1 MNILG
6 LSADFHDSSASL
18 VMDGRLV
25 CSAAEER
32 FSRIKHDARFPEQA
46 AQFCLAQAGLHPG
59 DLDRIVFYEQP
70 WLKLTRVLT
79 DVMSHFPRSINQF
92 GRAGRS
98 WLTQKL
104 WIHNRISR
112 TYDIH
117 PDAVSF
123 VPHHE
128 SHAAQAF
135 YPSGFEQSAILT
147 VDGVGEWTCTGIA
160 RGSRKEGITVLET
173 EEYPNSVGLAYAAF
187 TAFLGFKPN
196 DGECST
202 MALAAFGQPVYAE
215 SVRRVLTPLSGGRY
229 QLDPGFF
236 NFFGESARLFTPAF
250 IRLFGEPRRPAD
262 GLPFSCTGAAE
273 HVSADHQRFA
283 DVAASIQL
291 VFEEVMLGLARR
303 AHALSGL
310 DRLCL
315 AGGAAMNAVAVT
327 RLLREGPFDHVFV
340 PPDPG
345 DGGAATGAAL
355 LACNE
360 IAATPPRPTPYLG
373 KQYPEQSLAEAIPM
387 LSIES
392 HHRLP
397 AARAWS
403 GRLTQKEYG
412 DEAALVEVVADD
424 ISRGSLVG
432 WVQGRFEQGPRALG
446 NRSILADPAN
456 AQAAGRL
463 SRAVKQRAAF
473 RPYALSLAVEEAQR
487 LIPGVD
493 LREEARTARWMQS
506 VHPVNE
512 GCVSSV
518 RQALHVDSTTRPQI
532 CTPTDNGMYH
542 KLLQAFG
549 ARRGTAALLNT
560 SFNES
565 GDPIVSSPAEALI
578 TFLHTDIDVLV
589 LGMTVIRKVA

>member
-6 LSADFHDSSASL
+6 ISADFHDASASL
-18 VMDGRLV
+18 VMNGQLI

-32 FSRIKHDARFPEQA
+32 FTRIKHDARFPEQA
-46 AQFCLAQAGLHPG
+46 VEFCLAQVGLNAG

-70 WLKLTRVLT
+70 WMKLTRVLT
-79 DVMSHFPRSINQF
+79 DVMSRFPRSINQF

-112 TYDIH
+112 AYDIH
-117 PDAVSF
+117 PDAVRF

-202 MALAAFGQPVYAE
+202 MALAAFGKPIYADN
-215 SVRRVLTPLSGGRY
+215 VRRVLTPLSGGRY

-236 NFFGESARLFTPAF
+236 NFFGDADRLFTPAF
-250 IRLFGEPRRPAD
+250 IRLFGEPRRPGD
-262 GLPFSCTGAAE
+262 PLPFSSTSAPE
-273 HVSADHQRFA
+273 HVSADQQRFA
-283 DVAASIQL
+283 DIAASIQL
-291 VFEEVMLGLARR
+291 IFEEVLLGLARR
-303 AHALSGL
+303 AQALTGL
-310 DRLCL
+310 DKLCL
-315 AGGAAMNAVAVT
+315 AGGTAMNAVAIT
-327 RLLREGPFDHVFV
+327 RLLRECPFDQVFV

-355 LACNE
+355 LACDE
-360 IAATPPRPTPYLG
+360 IPATSPPPTPYLG
-373 KQYPEQSLAEAIPM
+373 RQYPEQSVVEAIQT
-387 LSIES
+387 LSVES

-397 AARAWS
+397 GARAWS
-403 GRLTQKEYG
+403 GRLTHKEYG
-412 DEAALVEVVADD
+412 DENALVEVVAED
-424 ISRGSLVG
+424 ISRGSLIG

-446 NRSILADPAN
+446 NRSILADPSDAV
-456 AQAAGRL
+456 AASRL
-463 SRAVKQRAAF
+463 SRAVKQRAPF

-493 LREEARTARWMQS
+493 LREAARTGRWMQS
-506 VHPVNE
+506 IHAVNE
-512 GCVSSV
+512 GCVSAV
-518 RQALHVDSTTRPQI
+518 RQALHVDLTTRPQI
-532 CTPTDNGMYH
+532 CSPADNRIFH
-542 KLLQAFG
+542 KLLHAFG

-565 GDPIVSSPAEALI
+565 GSPIVSSPADALI

-589 LGMTVIRKVA
+589 LGMTVIRKAA